1 MVRVSRVL
9 PNVAL
14 RPVLVVWLVATVVIA
29 ASAALDARQTAS
41 SAATPVTL
49 ALPGRANA
57 SPWIAAQGRHVAVV
71 WAATAAGKSDIVVAM
86 SGDAGATFAPPVQVN
101 TVSGDGRVSGEIP
114 PRVALRARPGMTP
127 EVVVAWNAKDQG
139 TEIKVARSV
148 DGGATFSVP
157 VSLQA
162 SGAAGDR
169 GWHALALDDQGV
181 AHVLWLDHRGLAGP
195 KTDHVHGAAAD
206 ETDGVAM
213 AQKSSLYYASFGA
226 VATAERAITSGVCY
240 CCKSA
245 IVALPGGM
253 LVSAWR
259 HVYAGNM
266 RDMAFTV
273 SRDGGRTFA
282 THTRVSGDG
291 WSINGCP
298 DDGPAL
304 AAGADRRVHIV
315 WPTVIPGAEPMG
327 ALFYSVRRDDGSFA
341 RRTRI
346 PTLGSPKPS
355 HPQVVVDDAG
365 RLVVAW
371 DESLAGVRT
380 AAYAVGARDSDGT
393 VRFGTPIRLAAPGE
407 PTLYPVMASTARGVV
422 AAWTSGAPGASVIH
436 VRQLVAAGTPASAP
450 R

>member
-1 MVRVSRVL
+1 MRASRVL
-9 PNVAL
+9 PAL
-14 RPVLVVWLVATVVIA
+14 LALLVVA
-29 ASAALDARQTAS
+29 ASAVLPAGQDAPAVV
-41 SAATPVTL
+41 PVTL
-49 ALPGRANA
+49 AVPGRANA
-57 SPWIAAQGRHVAVV
+57 TPWIAAQGTHVAVA
-71 WAATAAGKSDIVVAM
+71 WAATAAGTSDIFVAM
-86 SGDAGATFAPPVQVN
+86 SANAGAAFSAPVQVN
-101 TVSGDGRVSGEIP
+101 TVAGEARVNGEIP
-114 PRVALRARPGMTP
+114 PRVVLRARAGTTP
-127 EVVVAWNAKDQG
+127 EVVVAWNAVDQG
-139 TEIKVARSV
+139 TEIKLARSV
-148 DGGATFSVP
+148 DGGATFSAP

-162 SGAAGDR
+162 TGAAGER

-181 AHVLWLDHRGLAGP
+181 AHVIWLDHRGLAGP
-195 KTDHVHGAAAD
+195 KAEPAHGAAA
-206 ETDGVAM
+206 EDGVAM
-213 AQKSSLYYASFGA
+213 AQKSSLYYASVGA
-226 VATAERAITSGVCY
+226 RASAERAITPGVCY

-245 IVALPGGM
+245 LVALPGGT

-282 THTRVSGDG
+282 APTRVSGDG

-304 AAGADRRVHIV
+304 AAAPDARVHIV

-327 ALFYSVRRDDGSFA
+327 ALFYSVRREDGSFA

-355 HPQVVVDDAG
+355 HPEVVADGTG
-365 RLVVAW
+365 RVVVAW

-380 AAYAVGARDSDGT
+380 AAYSVGARQADGAM
-393 VRFGTPIRLAAPGE
+393 RFSTPTRLASAGA
-407 PTLYPVMASTARGVV
+407 PTLYPVMASTASGVV
-422 AAWTSGAPGASVIH
+422 AAWTSGAPGASVIQM
-436 VRQLVAAGTPASAP
+436 RQLVAAGVAASAP

>member
-1 MVRVSRVL
+1 MARVSRLLPVL
-9 PNVAL
+9 PVLSAL
-14 RPVLVVWLVATVVIA
+14 SVWWGATA
-29 ASAALDARQTAS
+29 AGVALDASQPAP
-41 SAATPVTL
+41 AAGPPLTL
-49 ALPGRANA
+49 AVPGRANA
-57 SPWIAAQGRHVAVV
+57 TPWIAAQGSHLAVV
-71 WAATAAGKSDIVVAM
+71 WAATASGKSDIFVAT
-86 SGDAGATFAPPVQVN
+86 SANAGAAFGAPVQVN
-101 TVSGDGRVSGEIP
+101 TVAGDGRMNGEIP
-114 PRVALRARPGMTP
+114 PRVALRARPGSTP

-148 DGGATFSVP
+148 DGGATFSAP

-162 SGAAGDR
+162 PGAAGDR

-181 AHVLWLDHRGLAGP
+181 AHVLWLDHRGLAEP
-195 KTDHVHGAAAD
+195 KGQHAMSASGEH
-206 ETDGVAM
+206 DGVAM
-213 AQKSSLYYASFGA
+213 AQKSSLYYAAFGA
-226 VATAERAITSGVCY
+226 RPTAERAVTPGVCY

-245 IVALPGGM
+245 IVALPGGT

-259 HVYAGNM
+259 HVYADNM

-282 THTRVSGDG
+282 APARVSGDG

-315 WPTVIPGAEPMG
+315 WPTVIPGAEPLG
-327 ALFYSVRRDDGSFA
+327 ALFYSALRDDGTFA
-341 RRTRI
+341 PRTRI

-355 HPQVVVDDAG
+355 HPQVVVDEAG

-380 AAYAVGARDSDGT
+380 AAYSVGIRQADGAVQ
-393 VRFGTPIRLAAPGE
+393 FGPPTRLADAGG
-407 PTLYPVMASTARGVV
+407 PTLYPVIASTGAGIV
-422 AAWTSGAPGASVIH
+422 AAWTSGAPGASVIQ
-436 VRQLVAAGTPASAP
+436 VRQLVAAGAPASAP